1 MIDNPKPVFGISIPA
16 AVEAWLE
23 GGMVTVNAGFDL
35 AVERGHLLTARREGR
50 HLLSIRTATDEV
62 FIGPRWIPG
71 VPSACAGCAEVRLR
85 LATGHPL
92 LGRSDVNASGPRG
105 WPAVLSVLGEVGLN
119 HLVGHPLGSGE
130 MLTVG
135 LSQTRRRRV
144 VRSMAC
150 PLCGPQM
157 APPGAA
163 EPPVAMV
170 WQTRPSAEKV
180 PLRGAGSAAVR
191 DQEWRRLVDHRV
203 GPVVHVRRD
212 SRAPFAMS
220 SAVLPA
226 SRSEGHGRHVNFDQ
240 ARRVAILE
248 AYERLGGFPHQSEVV
263 RDLPYDEAGD
273 LAVDPARL
281 GRYSPAQLAHPNS
294 RVREYRPDE
303 PMDWAYGYR
312 LGDGQACLLPADV
325 AFYGYHYP
333 LPSGDRRD
341 RYFAES
347 SSGCALGNS
356 LEEAALH
363 GLLELIE
370 RDSFLLAWCRRVPLP
385 AITVASVSDPT
396 SRMLLATIESRGFEV
411 HLLVTTYD
419 LAVPTV
425 WALAVNRLR
434 DAVPATLSAAGSGA
448 VPGEAVRAA
457 LWELTQLAAHPVD
470 WDIASVEPL
479 VADPS
484 QVDSLED
491 HVHLYAMPDMRDR
504 VTEVLGGQAVALDEA
519 FAGWPEQLCQA
530 AGGDVRGA
538 LDHVAGLCREAG
550 LDEAFVVDQS
560 TTEHVD
566 LGLRVARV
574 VVPGMLPMC
583 FGSPQQRLGGLP
595 RRERALAAIGR
606 GPAHDAGDDALLH
619 DPHPFP

>member
-1 MIDNPKPVFGISIPA
+1 
-16 AVEAWLE
+16 
-23 GGMVTVNAGFDL
+23 
-35 AVERGHLLTARREGR
+35 
-50 HLLSIRTATDEV
+50 
-62 FIGPRWIPG
+62 
-71 VPSACAGCAEVRLR
+71 
-85 LATGHPL
+85 
-92 LGRSDVNASGPRG
+92 
-105 WPAVLSVLGEVGLN
+105 
-119 HLVGHPLGSGE
+119 
-130 MLTVG
+130 
-135 LSQTRRRRV
+135 
-144 VRSMAC
+144 
-150 PLCGPQM
+150 
-157 APPGAA
+157 
-163 EPPVAMV
+163 MV
-170 WQTRPSAEKV
+170 WQLRPSAEKV

-191 DQEWRRLVDHRV
+191 DKEWQRLVDDRV

-220 SAVLPA
+220 SALLPA
-226 SRSEGHGRHVNFDQ
+226 SRAEGHGRHVNFDQ
-240 ARRVAILE
+240 ARKVAILE
-248 AYERLGGFPHQSEVV
+248 AYERLGGVPHQTAIV
-263 RDLPYDEAGD
+263 RDLRYDEARD

-294 RVREYRPDE
+294 QVREYRPDE

-312 LGDGQACLLPADV
+312 LGDGQARLLPADI

-333 LPSGDRRD
+333 LRSGTRQD
-341 RYFAES
+341 RYFADS

-385 AITVASVSDPT
+385 AVTVASVSDPT

-419 LAVPTV
+419 LGVPTV
-425 WALAVNRLR
+425 WALAVNRRR

-470 WDIASVEPL
+470 WDIASVERL

-491 HVHLYAMPDMRDR
+491 HVHLYAMPAMRDR
-504 VTEVLGGQAVALDEA
+504 VMEVLGGQVVALEEA
-519 FAGWPEQLCQA
+519 FPGWPGQLCQA
-530 AGGDVRGA
+530 ADGDVRGA
-538 LDHVAGLCREAG
+538 LDHIAGLCREAG
-550 LDEAFVVDQS
+550 LDDAFVVDQS
-560 TTEHVD
+560 TSEHVD

-583 FGSPQQRLGGLP
+583 FGSPQQRFGGLP
-595 RRERALAAIGR
+595 RRERALAAVGR
-606 GPAHDAGDDALLH
+606 GRGNDAGDSSVLY

>member
-1 MIDNPKPVFGISIPA
+1 
-16 AVEAWLE
+16 
-23 GGMVTVNAGFDL
+23 
-35 AVERGHLLTARREGR
+35 
-50 HLLSIRTATDEV
+50 
-62 FIGPRWIPG
+62 
-71 VPSACAGCAEVRLR
+71 
-85 LATGHPL
+85 
-92 LGRSDVNASGPRG
+92 
-105 WPAVLSVLGEVGLN
+105 
-119 HLVGHPLGSGE
+119 
-130 MLTVG
+130 
-135 LSQTRRRRV
+135 
-144 VRSMAC
+144 
-150 PLCGPQM
+150 
-157 APPGAA
+157 
-163 EPPVAMV
+163 MV
-170 WQTRPSAEKV
+170 WQTRPSAEQV

-191 DQEWRRLVDHRV
+191 DHQWRRLVDHRV
-203 GPVVHVRRD
+203 GPVVHIRRD
-212 SRAPFAMS
+212 RKAPFAMS

-226 SRSEGHGRHVNFDQ
+226 SPAEGHGRHVNFDQ

-248 AYERLGGFPHQSEVV
+248 AYERLGGFPHQSAVV

-281 GRYSPAQLAHPNS
+281 GRHSPAQLAHPNS
-294 RVREYRPDE
+294 RVREYRPE
-303 PMDWAYGYR
+303 SRWTGRTATGWATARRTCCRPKSRSTATTTNRWTHG
-312 LGDGQACLLPADV
+312 
-325 AFYGYHYP
+325 
-333 LPSGDRRD
+333 SGDRRD
-341 RYFAES
+341 RYFADS

-370 RDSFLLAWCRRVPLP
+370 RDAFLLAWCRRVPLP

-396 SRMLLATIESRGFEV
+396 SRMLLATIEARGLRGSPAGDDVRPRGADGLGAGGESSPRRGSR
-411 HLLVTTYD
+411 HLVGGGI
-419 LAVPTV
+419 
-425 WALAVNRLR
+425 RG
-434 DAVPATLSAAGSGA
+434 AARR
-448 VPGEAVRAA
+448 AVRAA

-491 HVHLYAMPDMRDR
+491 HVHLYAMPAMRDR
-504 VTEVLGGQAVALDEA
+504 VTEVLGGPAVALDEA
-519 FAGWPEQLCQA
+519 FAGWPGQLCQA

-566 LGLRVARV
+566 LGVRVARV

-606 GPAHDAGDDALLH
+606 GPAHDAGDDALLY